1 MSFPLESILFG
12 FLLLVAWEI
21 VRAKNLFAAV
31 MLSGIFSLLCTG
43 IYTLTD
49 AVDVAF
55 TEAAVGAGVSTVLF
69 LATLALTGEKEAP
82 SGGFSLPALLTAL
95 SVGAV
100 LLYATGDMPAYG
112 DYSAVINHHVVPR
125 YVEQSGT
132 EVGLPNIVT
141 SVLASYRGYDTFG
154 ETTVVFTA
162 AVGVLVLL
170 GGVAWQTEATRGRQ
184 ALPSRPSAYLPPAEG
199 DLSDNQAIT
208 RETNDNRAPDEAA
221 T

>member
-1 MSFPLESILFG
+1 MSFPFEAI
-12 FLLLVAWEI
+12 LLVFLILIAWEI
-21 VRAKNLFAAV
+21 VRSKNLFGAV

-43 IYTLTD
+43 VYTLTD

-69 LATLALTGEKEAP
+69 LATLSLTGEDEARRTGVSWP
-82 SGGFSLPALLTAL
+82 AMAVALAVGAALLYGTA
-95 SVGAV
+95 
-100 LLYATGDMPAYG
+100 DMPAYG
-112 DYSAVINHHVVPR
+112 DYAAVINHHVVPR
-125 YVEQSGT
+125 YVEQSGA

-170 GGVAWQTEATRGRQ
+170 GGRRWQQEATQGVTPPPVTQR
-184 ALPSRPSAYLPPAEG
+184 PPANEDSAEQEG
-199 DLSDNQAIT
+199 S
-208 RETNDNRAPDEAA
+208 R
-221 T
+221 